1 MIKNVYWSPQ
11 PKQELALKC
20 PATELF
26 YGGAAG
32 GGKSDF
38 LLADFLQGADRYG
51 KYWKGI
57 LFRKTTSELEELQ
70 ARAKELFEPQ
80 GARYCGTGTKDG
92 SNMWKFPNGATLKMR
107 YLENE
112 KDVHHYQGH
121 QYTWIGIDE
130 LGNYSTPFCWTFMK
144 SRLRSVHGVPCY
156 IRGTANPGGAGH
168 GWIKQRFMDGH
179 IPNRIFYIETE
190 LPGGKKSRDTA
201 CFIPSMLDDNKI
213 LMQNDPAY
221 EARLMS
227 LPSHLARALRYG
239 DWSVFEGQVLDSFIP
254 SIHVCKPFLLEQG
267 IWFKFCTMDW
277 GWTKPYSIGF
287 YAVKSNGRIVRYR
300 ELYGCKKGE
309 YNVGVKK
316 SARALAE
323 EAWSYAVVDGI
334 KDMVADPAI
343 WTNQKVED
351 NSKSIAEVFTEVGF
365 NMIKANNDRV
375 NGLIMV
381 DDILKQYVVEGEKDG
396 IPLEVP
402 MFQVFDTCPDFIRTI
417 PLLTPDPNHPEDI
430 DSKLEDHPYDDHRY
444 GVMSDF
450 VMHPNTYLRKIN
462 GSWRQAKQTKEWDP
476 F

>member
-51 KYWKGI
+51 KHWKGI

-112 KDVHHYQGH
+112 KDVQHYIGH
-121 QYTWIGIDE
+121 QYTWVGIDE
-130 LGNYSTPFCWTFMK
+130 LGNYPTPYCWLMLK
-144 SRLRSVHGVPCY
+144 SRLRSPYGVPCY
-156 IRGTANPGGAGH
+156 IRGTANPGGSGH
-168 GWIKQRFMDGH
+168 GWIKQRFIDDH
-179 IPNRIFYIETE
+179 IPNQIFYIKNPMADGREVI
-190 LPGGKKSRDTA
+190 DTA
-201 CFIPSMLDDNKI
+201 CFIPSTLDDNII
-213 LMQNDPAY
+213 LMKNDPQY

-239 DWSVFEGQVLDSFIP
+239 DWSVFEGQVLDSFRP
-254 SIHVCKPFLLEQG
+254 DIHVCKPFTLAQG
-267 IWFKFCTMDW
+267 EWFRFCSMDW
-277 GWTKPYSIGF
+277 GWSKPYSIGF
-287 YAVKSNGRIVRYR
+287 YAVNSTGRIVRYR
-300 ELYGCKKGE
+300 ELYGCKDGE

-316 SARALAE
+316 SAKALAA
-323 EAWSYAVVDGI
+323 EAWEYAVTDGI

-343 WTNQKVED
+343 WTDQKIED
-351 NSKSIAEVFTEVGF
+351 ESKSIEQVFTDAGF

-375 NGLIMV
+375 NGLVMV
-381 DDILKQYVVEGEKDG
+381 DDIFKQTIDENGT
-396 IPLEVP
+396 P
-402 MFQVFDTCPDFIRTI
+402 MFQVFNTCKAFIRTI
-417 PLLTPDPNHPEDI
+417 PLLTPNPNHPEDI
-430 DSKLEDHPYDDHRY
+430 DTKLEDHVYDDHRY
-444 GVMSDF
+444 AMMSDF
-450 VMHPNTYLRKIN
+450 IAHPITHLRKMN
-462 GSWRQAKQTKEWDP
+462 GSWRQPRQTKEWDP